1 MTHSLGCDYITETS
15 RKYDYYN
22 WPATSSLL
30 TFEAQGG
37 DDVHV
42 LISFCNGC
50 DGFEIV
56 IGGWSNTYSVIREY
70 KLENADSIRTEVLTY
85 NLKYFYCNMH
95 V

>member
-56 IGGWSNTYSVIREY
+56 IGGWSNYSLIREY
-70 KLENADSIRTEVLTY
+70 QGETAIKTKV
-85 NLKYFYCNMH
+85 
-95 V
+95 